1 AHKDDLTQEWCKNNM
16 PNFIDRPH
24 WPANSPDLNPLDYS
38 IWDEFVQQMNS
49 DKIKS
54 KTSLMEELKRA
65 VKRIRIEIV
74 LESCAS

>member
-1 AHKDDLTQEWCKNNM
+1 KNNM

-38 IWDEFVQQMNS
+38 IWDEFVQQMNW

-54 KTSLMEELKRA
+54 
-65 VKRIRIEIV
+65 
-74 LESCAS
+74 